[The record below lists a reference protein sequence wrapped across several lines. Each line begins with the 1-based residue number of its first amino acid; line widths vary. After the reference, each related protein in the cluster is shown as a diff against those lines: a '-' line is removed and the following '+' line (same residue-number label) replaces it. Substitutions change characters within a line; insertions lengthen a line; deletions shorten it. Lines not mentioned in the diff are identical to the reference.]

1 MDDWR
6 GKSSSKELHEAI
18 KLSLNSINH
27 SNLQVSNSNNTS
39 KQMDIPGG
47 HFKDED
53 LERALKLSL
62 NPDEQSSQ
70 EQQEFILACKAS
82 LGDTKYALAS
92 HNVAN
97 VNQKENTSPI
107 VDLSKV
113 LRHDDVSEPKY
124 SMSPTS
130 SNIANIFAI
139 HNSPKN
145 TLKPEVQVE
154 NKDSITVVN
163 KNISEIESLSE
174 MHGLFGGKKAPKSGI
189 ISGSEL
195 LINDTKTLEFHPHR
209 KKDCKYE
216 NSSQNESLVT
226 MYAKSNDVDE
236 SSKKKRKAPSENDL
250 KQKSTSKPIPLAQA
264 AANVKEAPVL
274 SIQEIQEEERQLQEA
289 ILKSKQD
296 ILEIESG
303 LVQNSQPLASSPERS
318 KSPSHVNCDK
328 KNIVSSK
335 DRSDQDAPACK
346 NASHGRVSVGAA
358 INYIEDEEKQLREAI
373 ERSKQELLLNGSDES
388 NNYLGVMKAQPM
400 PVSHE
405 TRLERDLTSKETD
418 ARLNDSL
425 VKKMSE
431 EEQIRYALQISS
443 KQVSIAH
450 PKPDIVASS
459 TKTSF
464 DLSHNQYENKIKHS
478 SMIPNK
484 SSSKKDVIS
493 NRGQRRTI
501 VIDGCNV
508 AYSHGRHDMFSAQG
522 LKIVYD
528 EFIQKG
534 WQDSEIHIFVKPS
547 RMTEKDRELCDS
559 LEKIGVLHWTPKRRV
574 GHQQFTSDDDDMIL
588 EYARK
593 KGGVIV
599 TRDQYRDSYDRCPE
613 FKEVIEKRLLQ
624 FNFIND
630 DIIFP
635 RDPLGKSGPSLEQ
648 FLRF

>member
-1 MDDWR
+1 
-6 GKSSSKELHEAI
+6 
-18 KLSLNSINH
+18 
-27 SNLQVSNSNNTS
+27 
-39 KQMDIPGG
+39 
-47 HFKDED
+47 
-53 LERALKLSL
+53 
-62 NPDEQSSQ
+62 
-70 EQQEFILACKAS
+70 
-82 LGDTKYALAS
+82 
-92 HNVAN
+92 VA
-97 VNQKENTSPI
+97 
-107 VDLSKV
+107 
-113 LRHDDVSEPKY
+113 
-124 SMSPTS
+124 
-130 SNIANIFAI
+130 
-139 HNSPKN
+139 
-145 TLKPEVQVE
+145 
-154 NKDSITVVN
+154 
-163 KNISEIESLSE
+163 
-174 MHGLFGGKKAPKSGI
+174 KKAPKSGI

-226 MYAKSNDVDE
+226 VYAKSNDIDE

-335 DRSDQDAPACK
+335 
-346 NASHGRVSVGAA
+346 
-358 INYIEDEEKQLREAI
+358 EAI

-450 PKPDIVASS
+450 PKTDIVASS

-464 DLSHNQYENKIKHS
+464 DLSHNQCENKIKHS